1 MSDPTIAH
9 ALVTGASSVGRSPYA
24 GFDGHARSAALAA
37 ALALSCTGILF
48 ALSEASPS
56 TATVLRCAY
65 ALPFLWWLARR
76 EDRLT
81 GGRPWRARRWA
92 LLAGMFFAIDL
103 VLFHRSVQLM
113 GAGLAT
119 VMSNFQ
125 VVIVVV
131 AAWLIWGERPSLRQG
146 AGVPIALVGIVLIS
160 GILDAAAYGADPVT
174 GSLLGILVAAAYA
187 AYLLLIRKGRDRLH
201 AAGPIFDATL
211 ACGAAGLAFGL
222 LAGDLEPVP
231 TIGGHVDL
239 LLMALSA
246 QVAASPVLTL
256 S

>member
-1 MSDPTIAH
+1 
-9 ALVTGASSVGRSPYA
+9 
-24 GFDGHARSAALAA
+24 
-37 ALALSCTGILF
+37 
-48 ALSEASPS
+48 
-56 TATVLRCAY
+56 
-65 ALPFLWWLARR
+65 
-76 EDRLT
+76 
-81 GGRPWRARRWA
+81 
-92 LLAGMFFAIDL
+92 
-103 VLFHRSVQLM
+103 
-113 GAGLAT
+113 
-119 VMSNFQ
+119 
-125 VVIVVV
+125 VV
-131 AAWLIWGERPSLRQG
+131 AAWLIWGERPSLRQA

-246 QVAASPVLTL
+246 QVAASVLIAVALPRLPAATTSIILLVQPVLAVLLAALILAEAPSPTQL
-256 S
+256 LGVALVLGGVLLGSAPRSGVSA